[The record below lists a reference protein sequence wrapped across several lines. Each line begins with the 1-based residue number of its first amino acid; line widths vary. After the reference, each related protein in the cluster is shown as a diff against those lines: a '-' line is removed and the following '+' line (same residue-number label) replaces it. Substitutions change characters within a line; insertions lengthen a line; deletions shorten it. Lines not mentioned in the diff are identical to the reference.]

1 MTAQDTPS
9 ARTPGIVRFAVWLT
23 FFNTWV
29 LFEETVV
36 DRYGL
41 WEYMPYYRV
50 GRLCS
55 WDIGAMAKGSRPV
68 PTDQRAPGDLR
79 TTDLPSEFRPPMR
92 QQMRGAPCGSRGKI
106 YHKSATT
113 PAEMSHRHIA
123 SGFWTSAAASDTM
136 SAEPG

>member
-1 MTAQDTPS
+1 MTAQDAQS
-9 ARTPGIVRFAVWLT
+9 AMTPGIVRFAVWLT

-55 WDIGAMAKGSRPV
+55 WDIGAMALLGFIVWRV
-68 PTDQRAPGDLR
+68 
-79 TTDLPSEFRPPMR
+79 FR
-92 QQMRGAPCGSRGKI
+92 K
-106 YHKSATT
+106 
-113 PAEMSHRHIA
+113 
-123 SGFWTSAAASDTM
+123 TSFQAM
-136 SAEPG
+136 

>member
-1 MTAQDTPS
+1 MTAQDAQS

-55 WDIGAMAKGSRPV
+55 WDIGAMVLLGFIVWRV
-68 PTDQRAPGDLR
+68 
-79 TTDLPSEFRPPMR
+79 FRR
-92 QQMRGAPCGSRGKI
+92 R
-106 YHKSATT
+106 
-113 PAEMSHRHIA
+113 
-123 SGFWTSAAASDTM
+123 
-136 SAEPG
+136 

>member
-1 MTAQDTPS
+1 MQ
-9 ARTPGIVRFAVWLT
+9 TPGIVRFAVWLT

-55 WDIGAMAKGSRPV
+55 WDIGAMALIGFVVWRVFRPASTQGRG
-68 PTDQRAPGDLR
+68 PWLWPSQLR
-79 TTDLPSEFRPPMR
+79 SPSEGRR
-92 QQMRGAPCGSRGKI
+92 R
-106 YHKSATT
+106 
-113 PAEMSHRHIA
+113 
-123 SGFWTSAAASDTM
+123 
-136 SAEPG
+136 EPRR

>member
-1 MTAQDTPS
+1 MTVQDTSS

-55 WDIGAMAKGSRPV
+55 WDIGAMALLGFVVWRM
-68 PTDQRAPGDLR
+68 
-79 TTDLPSEFRPPMR
+79 FRR
-92 QQMRGAPCGSRGKI
+92 R
-106 YHKSATT
+106 
-113 PAEMSHRHIA
+113 
-123 SGFWTSAAASDTM
+123 
-136 SAEPG
+136 

>member
-1 MTAQDTPS
+1 MQTRPITM
-9 ARTPGIVRFAVWLT
+9 PGIVRFAVWLT

-55 WDIGAMAKGSRPV
+55 WDIGAMALIGFVVWRAFRARIISS
-68 PTDQRAPGDLR
+68 RAP
-79 TTDLPSEFRPPMR
+79 E
-92 QQMRGAPCGSRGKI
+92 
-106 YHKSATT
+106 
-113 PAEMSHRHIA
+113 
-123 SGFWTSAAASDTM
+123 
-136 SAEPG
+136 